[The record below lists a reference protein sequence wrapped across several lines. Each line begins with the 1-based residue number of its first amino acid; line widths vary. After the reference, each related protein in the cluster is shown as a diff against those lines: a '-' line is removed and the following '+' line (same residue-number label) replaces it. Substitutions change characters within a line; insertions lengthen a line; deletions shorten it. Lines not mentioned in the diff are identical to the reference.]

1 MSRPRYPVFLDLRDK
16 PVLVV
21 GAGRV
26 AVRKVKGLLE
36 AGARVR
42 VVAPEAADEI
52 RGMAASGRLV
62 WVSRGFEPAD
72 LEGTVLAFVATSDPA
87 VNRAAAAAAR
97 ERGVWANVADDP
109 GASDVHVPAVMR
121 QGPVAVAVST
131 GGASPE
137 LAAWLRDRVAEALP
151 RRLGDLAEWA
161 RQVRQRAQPGAVA
174 RLLARGVADD
184 LDRGDREAV
193 DRKVSEVLAGAA
205 ERPSGTEEP

>member
-1 MSRPRYPVFLDLRDK
+1 M
-16 PVLVV
+16 
-21 GAGRV
+21 
-26 AVRKVKGLLE
+26 E

-42 VVAPEAADEI
+42 GVAPEAADEI
-52 RGMAASGRLV
+52 RRLAAEGRV
-62 WVSRGFEPAD
+62 AWVCRGFEPGD

-109 GASDVHVPAVMR
+109 EGSEVHVPAVLR

-131 GGASPE
+131 GGTSPE
-137 LAAWLRDRVAEALP
+137 LASWLRDRVAEALP

-161 RQVRQRAQPGAVA
+161 RLVRKKAQPGAVA

-193 DRKVSEVLAGAA
+193 VRKVSEVLAGAT